1 MRKLPV
7 WVLSLVA
14 VLVVAGVALAA
25 TAPAPAP
32 VTAHSTAKGTI
43 SAVDAAGMSF
53 TVKGK
58 GGEWTF
64 KLADKAVLKAGS
76 KTITFGDLKAGDWV
90 QVWFTTSGS
99 DKQATQVTVLG
110 EAKPK
115 AGK

>member
-1 MRKLPV
+1 MRKIPV

-14 VLVVAGVALAA
+14 VLAVASLAMA
-25 TAPAPAP
+25 AAAPAVA
-32 VTAHSTAKGTI
+32 AATAKGTI
-43 SAVDAAGMSF
+43 SAVDAPGMSF
-53 TVKGK
+53 TVKSK
-58 GGEWTF
+58 GGESTY

-76 KTITFGDLKAGDWV
+76 KTIGFGDLKTGDWV